1 MAALDTYIA
10 AALAENEYLRGDDCK
25 RTRNFLLGW
34 ILSELRRGEGRAPG
48 AAASDE
54 ERAIIAAK
62 IEEFVTDCAPGRGA
76 DPEDLCT
83 DDSGCDALATRIE
96 LRPDAP
102 TDRVF
107 CDIHAAGRDTVPLA
121 APIGGV
127 HEST

>member
-10 AALAENEYLRGDDCK
+10 AALAENEYLRGDDCDSS
-25 RTRNFLLGW
+25 RSYLLGW
-34 ILSELRRGEGRAPG
+34 ILSDLRRGEGRAPG
-48 AAASDE
+48 AGATDE
-54 ERAIIAAK
+54 ERAAIISK
-62 IEEFVTDCAPGRGA
+62 INTFLADGAPGRGA

-83 DDSGCDALATRIE
+83 DASGCNALATRIQ
-96 LRPDAP
+96 LHPDAP